1 MTYLSDTLTVGL
13 VLILLFGSIALFLY
27 TRVQQAEQ
35 KLSLLESILLDV
47 KMASAIKSYE
57 ELPLDPVISS
67 VSNSCSSVSSDS
79 CVIDVSNK
87 TDNAPVTDS
96 YTPFEE
102 NPAHKINDLAHKI
115 NDLAHTIDDHAPK
128 ADETAYTP
136 FEENPVHKAE
146 ESLMLSQESDSQVED
161 LSHPASTEEIAS
173 PIEEYTLLST
183 KESKTPRRKNAQA
196 AKSRATSSA

>member
-102 NPAHKINDLAHKI
+102 NPAHKINDQ
-115 NDLAHTIDDHAPK
+115 AHTIDDHAPK

-136 FEENPVHKAE
+136 FEENPVHKVE
-146 ESLMLSQESDSQVED
+146 ESVMLSQESDSQVED

-196 AKSRATSSA
+196 AKSRATLSA